1 MVHDDQFVQAQ
12 KRLYMTATPRIYAET
27 SKRKAADSSVV
38 LYSMDDETIFG
49 PEFHR
54 LTFSEAVEADILS
67 DYKVIILTVDEA
79 EAFALFGDDIH
90 DEKKLE
96 AKLTDEAKI
105 IGCLRAF
112 AKRFPQEDDDDLDT
126 APMQRVVAFTNS
138 IHDSQRVTH
147 LLNQAT
153 PHLPSNPGDLLPA
166 AAQHVDGSMN
176 VANRNAALS
185 WLKGRTEDGTCRV
198 LSNARCLTEG
208 VDVPSLDAVV
218 FLQPRDSQVDVVQA
232 VGRVMRKAPGK
243 QFGYVVLPVVLPA
256 AMQPEDLLEDR
267 KEYRVVWQV
276 LNALRSHDDHF
287 NDLINHLEFNQKS
300 RKVRIIGKPS
310 SRPDQ
315 MQFQWTP
322 QELQRV
328 FYAKLVKKV
337 GDREYWDEWAR
348 KVAHIADRY
357 RIHITDILSRSDPKA
372 QAAQT
377 AFTQFLAGLRD
388 NVNDQITR
396 DEALDMLAQHL
407 VTQPVFDALFADY
420 AFTQHNPVSQSM
432 EQVLAAFHAHA
443 LGKEKESVTKLEG
456 KVLDQ
461 LHGEISRQAGGI
473 ETAEGKQ
480 RFLIKIYDKFFRIAL
495 QKTAERLGIVYTPI
509 EIVDFILQSVEAV
522 LEDEFGQRLTDE
534 QVHILDPF
542 TGTGT
547 FLVRLMLSG
556 LIRPEDVV
564 RKYRHELH
572 ANEIVL
578 LAYYLAAINIE
589 QTFHAVSGQAYE
601 PFPGIVLTDTFQQ
614 GESRKDFMGQETFPE
629 NNDRLIRQNQTEIRV
644 IVGNP
649 PYSVGQDNANDNNQN
664 IKYPVLDDR
673 IRDTYAAHSTAVNKN
688 SLYDSYI
695 RAFRWAS
702 DRIGRQGVIGFV
714 TNAGWVDGN
723 TMDGFRHI
731 LTDEFT
737 DLYVFHLRG
746 NQRTSGELS
755 RREGGKIFGSGSRAP
770 IAITILVKNRQKRGH
785 SGRIHF
791 HAMEDYLSRNE
802 KLAKLANSVNIRGL
816 EWTRIRPNAQ
826 QDWLNQRS
834 DDFQSLV
841 ALGSRDTQE
850 HSIFSFYS
858 NGVQTNRDAWVYNFD
873 SEALR
878 THMQATIAFYNDQV
892 TAHRG
897 ILSGVVGEEAASL
910 AATLVDTNPRAIK
923 WTRGLIKTL
932 ALGKHGKFADSD
944 MGEGVYRPFC
954 KQWVYY
960 NKQFNEYYK
969 ERFYPTVHHPNRA
982 IAVTGTGSTKDFSC
996 LIVDKLPDLEVIS
1009 KGQCFPWSVY
1019 EKKSGSVTPDFFD
1032 ETHREEFTRYDG
1044 ITDWALHEC
1053 RVRYGPSVN
1062 KEDIFYYVYGL
1073 LHAPD
1078 YRRFAA
1084 DLKKMLPR
1092 IPFVE
1097 RQEDFWAF
1105 SQAGRKLAHWHLDY
1119 ETVEPWELT
1128 EQTPREEE
1136 VAAATYRVQKMRW
1149 GKNPD
1154 GAVDKTVIHYNADI
1168 TLEGIPLE
1176 AYDYVVN
1183 GKSALEW
1190 VMERYQV
1197 KTDKDSGI
1205 LNDPNAWS
1213 DDPRYIL
1220 DLVKRV
1226 VRVSMETLRIVG
1238 ELPRLEF
1245 DT

>member
-1 MVHDDQFVQAQ
+1 MTIYDLLEDYRRTSFTTRDQGTQFERLIQAFLQTDPLYREKFSRVWLWPDWPGRQHRPDTGIDLVAEQADTEDLWAIQCKFWDHRVTKEDLDSFFTASGKRPFTQRLIVATAELSQHAQEAFEDQWTHVHTLTLDDLDRSAIDWSAVSWRDPARLHRRQPKTPRPHQERAIAAVLEGFQTTDRGQLIMACGTGKTLTGLHIAEALVPPEGGTVLVLTPSIALVSQTLREWTAEAHRTLHAYAVCSDTHVGQHDEDLRPSDLAFPATTDPERLSTAIHRSRTQEALTVIFSTYQSIAVISQAQHDYGLPAFDVVISDEAHRTVGSSQKTAKGTTQSYFTMVHDDQFVQAQ

-54 LTFSEAVEADILS
+54 LPFSAAVEADILS

-79 EAFALFGDDIH
+79 EAFALFGEDIH

-112 AKRFPQEDDDDLDT
+112 AKRFPKEDDDDIDNT
-126 APMQRVVAFTNS
+126 PMQRVVAFTNS
-138 IHDSQRVTH
+138 INDSQRVMH

-153 PHLPSNPGDLLPA
+153 PHLAPNPGDLLPA
-166 AAQHVDGSMN
+166 TARHVDGSMN

-185 WLKGRTEDGTCRV
+185 WLKGRAEDGTCRV

-256 AMQPEDLLEDR
+256 DMQPEDLLEDR

-300 RKVRIIGKPS
+300 HKVRIIGKS
-310 SRPDQ
+310 SPKPDQ
-315 MQFQWTP
+315 MQFQWPP

-357 RIHITDILSRSDPKA
+357 RIHITDILARSDPKA
-372 QAAQT
+372 YAAQT
-377 AFTQFLAGLRD
+377 AFARFLSELQE
-388 NVNDQITR
+388 NVNDSVSR

-432 EQVLAAFHAHA
+432 EQVLAVFNAHA
-443 LGKEKESVTKLEG
+443 LWKEKESVTQLEG

-473 ETAEGKQ
+473 ETAAGKQ

-495 QKTAERLGIVYTPI
+495 KKTAERLGIVYTPI
-509 EIVDFILQSVEAV
+509 AMVDFILHSVESV

-534 QVHILDPF
+534 NVHILDPF

-589 QTFHAVSGQAYE
+589 QTFHAVSGQDYE

-614 GESRKDFMGQETFPE
+614 GESRNDFMGYEMFPE
-629 NNDRLIRQNQTEIRV
+629 NNDRLARQNQTEIRV

-695 RAFRWAS
+695 RA
-702 DRIGRQGVIGFV
+702 
-714 TNAGWVDGN
+714 
-723 TMDGFRHI
+723 
-731 LTDEFT
+731 
-737 DLYVFHLRG
+737 
-746 NQRTSGELS
+746 
-755 RREGGKIFGSGSRAP
+755 
-770 IAITILVKNRQKRGH
+770 
-785 SGRIHF
+785 
-791 HAMEDYLSRNE
+791 
-802 KLAKLANSVNIRGL
+802 
-816 EWTRIRPNAQ
+816 
-826 QDWLNQRS
+826 
-834 DDFQSLV
+834 
-841 ALGSRDTQE
+841 
-850 HSIFSFYS
+850 
-858 NGVQTNRDAWVYNFD
+858 
-873 SEALR
+873 
-878 THMQATIAFYNDQV
+878 
-892 TAHRG
+892 
-897 ILSGVVGEEAASL
+897 
-910 AATLVDTNPRAIK
+910 
-923 WTRGLIKTL
+923 
-932 ALGKHGKFADSD
+932 
-944 MGEGVYRPFC
+944 
-954 KQWVYY
+954 
-960 NKQFNEYYK
+960 
-969 ERFYPTVHHPNRA
+969 
-982 IAVTGTGSTKDFSC
+982 
-996 LIVDKLPDLEVIS
+996 
-1009 KGQCFPWSVY
+1009 
-1019 EKKSGSVTPDFFD
+1019 
-1032 ETHREEFTRYDG
+1032 
-1044 ITDWALHEC
+1044 
-1053 RVRYGPSVN
+1053 
-1062 KEDIFYYVYGL
+1062 
-1073 LHAPD
+1073 
-1078 YRRFAA
+1078 
-1084 DLKKMLPR
+1084 
-1092 IPFVE
+1092 
-1097 RQEDFWAF
+1097 
-1105 SQAGRKLAHWHLDY
+1105 
-1119 ETVEPWELT
+1119 
-1128 EQTPREEE
+1128 
-1136 VAAATYRVQKMRW
+1136 
-1149 GKNPD
+1149 
-1154 GAVDKTVIHYNADI
+1154 
-1168 TLEGIPLE
+1168 
-1176 AYDYVVN
+1176 
-1183 GKSALEW
+1183 
-1190 VMERYQV
+1190 
-1197 KTDKDSGI
+1197 
-1205 LNDPNAWS
+1205 
-1213 DDPRYIL
+1213 
-1220 DLVKRV
+1220 
-1226 VRVSMETLRIVG
+1226 
-1238 ELPRLEF
+1238 
-1245 DT
+1245 